1 MYIGFKDRIY
11 YSNSFWKAV
20 IMKNVVISGGS
31 SGVGLSIARDLSK
44 NNRVILI
51 GRNEHKLQLAKRE
64 LGKNVDY
71 VVGDLSTF
79 KGRQVVTD
87 FILKEIDQVDILIH
101 SAGIYPT
108 SSQDN
113 IDNNLLSHYFLTV
126 LLLNILKGARVL
138 IVTGNPQ
145 AIQLAPLC
153 EQQLNEMM
161 RAAWAVTHKTLLV
174 QLLKDK
180 LAKQQTTINSFFPGD
195 VRSDLMPYTK
205 SLGNTSV
212 PVGKYLA
219 LDENL
224 NDVTGRF
231 FDEKGNI
238 VSLNHEKYNHETAV
252 NILSK
257 WQIVKLN
264 RTPCIKKLQ
273 RL

>member
-126 LLLNILKGARVL
+126 SLLNILKGARVL
-138 IVTGNPQ
+138 VVTGNPQ
-145 AIQLAPLC
+145 AIQMAPIC
-153 EQQLNEMM
+153 EQQLNGMM

-180 LAKQQTTINSFFPGD
+180 LAMQKTTINSFFPGD

-224 NDVTGRF
+224 NDVTGQF
-231 FDEKGNI
+231 FDEKGNV
-238 VSLNHEKYNHETAV
+238 VSLNQEKYNHETAI

-257 WQIVKLN
+257 YIPEINQS
-264 RTPCIKKLQ
+264 
-273 RL
+273 